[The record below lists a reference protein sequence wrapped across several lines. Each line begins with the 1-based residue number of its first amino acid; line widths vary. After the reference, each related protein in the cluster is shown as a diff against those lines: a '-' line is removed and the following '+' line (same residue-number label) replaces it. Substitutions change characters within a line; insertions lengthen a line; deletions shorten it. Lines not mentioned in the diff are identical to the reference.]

1 MVGLQGLPFKRT
13 HTDDVLR
20 QSSRSSSDDPKSA
33 DDEEKVTVPTV
44 SKHGAVNSEGKD
56 DGDRSLLEQDEG
68 VTRIEALYLVFG
80 KGWALWGLWLSI
92 GLIFYVYT
100 LSSGT
105 TYTYLSYATSSYL
118 EHTLIG
124 TISVATAIIA
134 AVSKPFLAKLAD
146 LTSRPTAL
154 ALSVLLYTVGYIVVA
169 SSTSVNAVAA
179 GEVIYTPGS
188 TGLDFL
194 TGILVADIT
203 SLQWRS
209 FVTSAL
215 GSTPWL
221 INEFISTYITTGISA
236 NTTNGW
242 RWGFGMFA
250 ILIPVCIT
258 PALAV
263 LFWGDRKAKKLG
275 ALSVA
280 ASGYVQR
287 KHLEGRDDE
296 ASPSKLH
303 LALHYWRLIDGFG
316 LCLIGTVFAMLLI
329 PFTLSTTAS
338 KGFKNPSLIAMFCVG
353 GVLLIVLVLWE
364 WKFAS
369 HPIMPKR
376 IINRSLVCSIIIDFF
391 YYLSGYISGTYFL
404 SWVYIIKNDWTL
416 SGYTYYSYTETL
428 TLCFF
433 GIIAGAI
440 QRVTHRYKYLQLSG
454 LCIRAIGQGIQL
466 YAIKNPST
474 VVLVMAQ
481 VISCLGGSFSV
492 VGSQVAVQA
501 SVPHQDMALAA
512 AILSLWTG
520 IGGGIGSAIS
530 ASVWNDNVPA
540 NLAKYIGDTHNAT
553 EIADIFG
560 SIIIARD
567 TEPHDL
573 VVKAYGDSIR
583 PLFIAA
589 LVLSIVPILA
599 GFYTTNFYLGTQHN
613 AIEAKEVKILSAD
626 ETTEEAIREKARRA
640 EEALREKEAL
650 KDKDAKVA
658 VEEKAT

>member
-1 MVGLQGLPFKRT
+1 MVGLGRIPFKRT
-13 HTDDVLR
+13 QTDDVVH
-20 QSSRSSSDDPKSA
+20 QSRRSSTDEPKSVS
-33 DDEEKVTVPTV
+33 DEEKVTVPTLNEKG
-44 SKHGAVNSEGKD
+44 SHGDA
-56 DGDRSLLEQDEG
+56 SLLEQDEG

-80 KGWALWGLWLSI
+80 KGWALWALWGSI

-118 EHTLIG
+118 EHTIIG

-146 LTSRPTAL
+146 LTSRPIAL
-154 ALSVLLYTVGYIVVA
+154 TVSVILYTVGYIVVA

-263 LFWGDRKAKKLG
+263 LYWGDRKAKKLG

-287 KHLEGRDDE
+287 KHLEGKLE
-296 ASPSKLH
+296 ESSPSKLQ
-303 LALHYWRLIDGFG
+303 LALHYWRIIDGFG
-316 LCLIGTVFAMLLI
+316 LLLIGTVFAMLLI

-338 KGFKNPSLIAMFCVG
+338 KGFKNPSLIAMFVVG
-353 GVLLIVLVLWE
+353 GILLLVLIFWE
-364 WKFAS
+364 YRRPAS
-369 HPIMPKR
+369 
-376 IINRSLVCSIIIDFF
+376 
-391 YYLSGYISGTYFL
+391 G
-404 SWVYIIKNDWTL
+404 
-416 SGYTYYSYTETL
+416 
-428 TLCFF
+428 
-433 GIIAGAI
+433 
-440 QRVTHRYKYLQLSG
+440 
-454 LCIRAIGQGIQL
+454 
-466 YAIKNPST
+466 
-474 VVLVMAQ
+474 
-481 VISCLGGSFSV
+481 
-492 VGSQVAVQA
+492 
-501 SVPHQDMALAA
+501 
-512 AILSLWTG
+512 
-520 IGGGIGSAIS
+520 
-530 ASVWNDNVPA
+530 
-540 NLAKYIGDTHNAT
+540 
-553 EIADIFG
+553 
-560 SIIIARD
+560 
-567 TEPHDL
+567 
-573 VVKAYGDSIR
+573 
-583 PLFIAA
+583 
-589 LVLSIVPILA
+589 
-599 GFYTTNFYLGTQHN
+599 
-613 AIEAKEVKILSAD
+613 
-626 ETTEEAIREKARRA
+626 
-640 EEALREKEAL
+640 
-650 KDKDAKVA
+650 
-658 VEEKAT
+658 

>member
-1 MVGLQGLPFKRT
+1 MVGLQRLPFKRT
-13 HTDDVLR
+13 HTDDVMR
-20 QSSRSSSDDPKSA
+20 QSSRTSSDAPKSLN
-33 DDEEKVTVPTV
+33 DEENVTVPTV
-44 SKHGAVNSEGKD
+44 QKD

-105 TYTYLSYATSSYL
+105 TYTYLSYATSSYS

-124 TISVATAIIA
+124 TIAVATAIIA

-146 LTSRPTAL
+146 LTSRPMAL
-154 ALSVLLYTVGYIVVA
+154 TISVILYTVGYIVVA

-194 TGILVADIT
+194 TSILVADIT

-209 FVTSAL
+209 FVSSAL
-215 GSTPWL
+215 SSTPWL

-287 KHLEGRDDE
+287 KHLEGRLDE
-296 ASPSKLH
+296 STPSKLQ
-303 LALHYWRLIDGFG
+303 LALYYWRLIDGFG

-338 KGFKNPSLIAMFCVG
+338 KGFKNPSLIAMFVVG
-353 GVLLIVLVLWE
+353 GVLLIVLVIWE
-364 WKFAS
+364 SKFAS
-369 HPIMPKR
+369 HPIMPRR
-376 IINRSLVCSIIIDFF
+376 IINRSMVCSIIIDFF

-416 SGYTYYSYTETL
+416 FGYTYYSYTETL

-481 VISCLGGSFSV
+481 VVSCLGGSFSV

-530 ASVWNDNVPA
+530 ASVWNDKVPA
-540 NLAKYIGDTHNAT
+540 NLAKYIGSTHNGT
-553 EIADIFG
+553 EIAEIFG
-560 SIIIARD
+560 SIIVARAA
-567 TEPHDL
+567 EPHDL

-583 PLFIAA
+583 PLFIGA

-599 GFYTTNFYLGTQHN
+599 GCYTTNFYLGTQHN
-613 AIEAKEVKILSAD
+613 AIETKEIKILSAD
-626 ETTEEAIREKARRA
+626 ETTEEAIREKAKAA
-640 EEALREKEAL
+640 E
-650 KDKDAKVA
+650 AKA
-658 VEEKAT
+658 VETKTTGAAN